1 MSGRGGA
8 EAPAARGRGGLFNMI
23 FDSVPDPPA
32 PPLLCASTPQPSSAS
47 APLLL
52 SSPAPLRPSTPA
64 PQLPRSLNIYL
75 CGMIGSG
82 KTAIGTRLAEKLGR
96 PFYDLDREMDNDLGY
111 SFHRLVQEQGWLKF
125 REIEYDLCRR
135 FSRMKNVVVALGG
148 GTVRYAW
155 NVDILRGTGVTV
167 LLEADFKTLADRVRM
182 ADRPRVNSGV
192 SLEEDL
198 ETIWST
204 TGHLYRQAAD
214 LVYRTDAEQDI
225 DTEVADL
232 LNLLAQRLGS
242 GWESGCPVSGFVVR
256 EELSDTEPKT

>member
-1 MSGRGGA
+1 MLPIISSSDHATTR
-8 EAPAARGRGGLFNMI
+8 
-23 FDSVPDPPA
+23 SPDPP
-32 PPLLCASTPQPSSAS
+32 SAS
-47 APLLL
+47 
-52 SSPAPLRPSTPA
+52 SPDPPITPSPN
-64 PQLPRSLNIYL
+64 PRGGSNIYL

-82 KTAIGTRLAEKLGR
+82 KTAIGTRLAAKLGR
-96 PFYDLDREMDNDLGY
+96 PFYDLDREMERDLGY

-167 LLEADFKTLADRVRM
+167 LLEADLKTLADRVRK

-198 ETIWST
+198 ESIWST

-214 LVYRTDAEQDI
+214 LVYRTDAAQDI
-225 DTEVADL
+225 DDEVADL

-242 GWESGCPVSGFVVR
+242 GWESGCPVSDFVVR
-256 EELSDTEPKT
+256 KKLSDTERKT